1 MINQESRLMA
11 KMLQNILV
19 NTDTSIIVYEND
31 VEIETELSNFL
42 SSVSISQKT
51 TERYPT
57 DDELSVTIRSEAFEE
72 TFGARHITFDLWVGN
87 NSGEYPSYG
96 KVNWLRLPHHYTED
110 QRKFFARVLENLE
123 SCSKDIAQETLIAGK
138 LAGDDPWGLLLAQIP
153 CGELHSKAVTA
164 AC

>member
-19 NTDTSIIVYEND
+19 NTDTSLIVYEKE

-42 SSVSISQKT
+42 SSVYISQKT

-57 DDELSVTIRSEAFEE
+57 DDELSVTIRSKSFEE
-72 TFGARHITFDLWVGN
+72 IFGAEHITFYLWVGN

-110 QRKFFARVLENLE
+110 QKQFFAMILEKIE
-123 SCSKDIAQETLIAGK
+123 SCSKEMAHETLIACK

-153 CGELHSKAVTA
+153 NGA
-164 AC
+164 